1 MSPARVPALPWV
13 TAPPVFA
20 VASALERLRRSGAV
34 DERGEL
40 TPAGRMQARLPV
52 SWVGARILTAPPAE
66 LAAALCELVA
76 IMEVGRDLLDPHPTE
91 RQAEARQTLF
101 ETAVDEVDVALR
113 CLRRGDPGRHGLRGR
128 VHAECRRMATSLKR
142 LVAAPEADPPAHDV
156 VARFVAAALPDLV
169 FVRRTRADRAK
180 EAPSLSGEP
189 WGNGE
194 AEVFLQPYRVPS
206 AEDPPE
212 PPRAGVLLEQEWLG
226 VGQRARG
233 VGRLLMRLRLRD
245 LVALG
250 LGETHI
256 DGLRI
261 RGGAVEAQVVR
272 TYAGV
277 TLCEGAEV
285 LRGEPLRSAL
295 VELVLRGTAMKGL
308 AVKVHDLVHAWS
320 VLAAWGRREKVELP
334 CAPASAQTWLRS
346 RFDLLGVQSLEDLGL
361 LEHEDVVPDIAEL
374 AITAGMDPRLAL
386 ALPGEFPRILEL
398 PGGRYACTVDVPT
411 RTVELAPLGSTKK
424 EPSAG
429 LLPRFRGFSVV
440 FVKASRRL
448 KLR

>member
-1 MSPARVPALPWV
+1 
-13 TAPPVFA
+13 
-20 VASALERLRRSGAV
+20 
-34 DERGEL
+34 
-40 TPAGRMQARLPV
+40 
-52 SWVGARILTAPPAE
+52 
-66 LAAALCELVA
+66 
-76 IMEVGRDLLDPHPTE
+76 
-91 RQAEARQTLF
+91 
-101 ETAVDEVDVALR
+101 
-113 CLRRGDPGRHGLRGR
+113 
-128 VHAECRRMATSLKR
+128 
-142 LVAAPEADPPAHDV
+142 
-156 VARFVAAALPDLV
+156 
-169 FVRRTRADRAK
+169 
-180 EAPSLSGEP
+180 
-189 WGNGE
+189 
-194 AEVFLQPYRVPS
+194 
-206 AEDPPE
+206 
-212 PPRAGVLLEQEWLG
+212 
-226 VGQRARG
+226 
-233 VGRLLMRLRLRD
+233 MRLRLRD